1 MLTIQPQR
9 VHFDLIQ
16 TSQHGILEIDGP
28 SLEEIVPLGFKF
40 THSFTEANV
49 CLQLCKE
56 LPLDKGLLLRNQPK
70 ESYKF
75 HVEAPNYDIDILGID
90 ENGRIRQIEKCH
102 SNSNSEFQFHDCAYL
117 LVLKSGVSKIL
128 GISPDGST
136 TVQILFYQEKL
147 N

>member
-40 THSFTEANV
+40 THTFTEANA

-56 LPLDKGLLLRNQPK
+56 LPLDKGLLLRNQPQ

-90 ENGRIRQIEKCH
+90 ENATPAEIRTAHRKLMGKMH
-102 SNSNSEFQFHDCAYL
+102 PDKDGTDYL
-117 LVLKSGVSKIL
+117 AALINEARDYLIARHQDK
-128 GISPDGST
+128 
-136 TVQILFYQEKL
+136 
-147 N
+147 